1 MMAIPV
7 SNNIDRESADASTV
21 SPIDGSQDVQ
31 SYQTFPKGSAGDSDL
46 PPRDSVT
53 ESAGDGLTGED
64 ATGTGGGIAVRRRDR
79 IFAYI
84 KTRDFWIVLVL
95 G

>member
-1 MMAIPV
+1 MAISV
-7 SNNIDRESADASTV
+7 SDKPARETADAPAA
-21 SPIDGSQDVQ
+21 SPIDESKDVQ
-31 SYQTFPKGSAGDSDL
+31 SYQTFPKGSAGDGET
-46 PPRDSVT
+46 PPHDSVT
-53 ESAGDGLTGED
+53 ESAGGVANGEESNG
-64 ATGTGGGIAVRRRDR
+64 AEPGIALRRRDR